1 MCRLFKPHLNCQ
13 TTQPHKTSVLYG
25 LSPPFSCLIFAGI
38 MGKRTVLCVHPL
50 FFLFFFHIQS
60 SKLLTSKFFRSFLKF
75 RMLMASQSQIL
86 ISMVV
91 LSPPKHFLI
100 SCNMSTVLNDGC
112 KSFSTCHFIYKR
124 ILRGGRNPETLVLVI
139 TCNCSLIFL

>member
-1 MCRLFKPHLNCQ
+1 MSIIQ
-13 TTQPHKTSVLYG
+13 TSFELSNHSAPQDVCPPWSFSPIFMFNIRRNYG
-25 LSPPFSCLIFAGI
+25 EKDCP
-38 MGKRTVLCVHPL
+38 MRTPT
-50 FFLFFFHIQS
+50 FFFFFFHIQS